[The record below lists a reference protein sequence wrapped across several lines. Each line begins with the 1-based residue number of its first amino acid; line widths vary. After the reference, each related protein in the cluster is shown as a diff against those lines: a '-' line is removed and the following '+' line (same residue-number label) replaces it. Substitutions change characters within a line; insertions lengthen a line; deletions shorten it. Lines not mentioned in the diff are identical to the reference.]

1 MSLRKI
7 HLPKG
12 LCFLMLLGV
21 FAWWVRYHPP
31 GSDLLVFDDDARQ
44 HVYWTAKFQ
53 DPELFQG
60 DLLTDF
66 ISSPMMDPIGYQFIY
81 KLGTAF
87 FDPLPLSQLISLG
100 LLLLS
105 LLFLELWSKSL
116 ISDPRGRFLL
126 QMLFLFFSLYDSSGG
141 FPRSFAFPLLLG
153 FMAFLQRG
161 ATLWGGLVL
170 VLEAIFYPP
179 ILLNTL
185 AMAGVWFL
193 GQLKREMVTKTLFRK
208 TLFLAAGCAVSAGL
222 LLLVYASSQAQ
233 LFGPQVS
240 PQEAKNMP
248 EFWKGGRSVF
258 FQENTAEFLLLG
270 RSGIG
275 AEYLGGFAVILAGMA
290 LLGGIRSI
298 RIPASALH
306 LCWTSLV
313 LFGIAHLLLFKLHLP
328 SRYTI
333 YTLPLASMLA
343 IGASTGPFLE
353 ATKGLGLRLKAGE
366 FLWRFHSRRFGLLLV
381 ALILGGYAWAQGHV
395 IVNMDTQVAVLD
407 RTQREMLAFLQ
418 RLPKDALVA
427 AHPLEADNVPLISRR
442 KVLANQELSLPYQMG
457 YYGVIRQRIFD
468 FFEAY
473 YARDWGEIE
482 EFVEKYG
489 IGALVVNKTHFTPT
503 FLQGRIYFEPFHSFA
518 KKKIEGAHGFA
529 LLAAPGEKVCF
540 ENSRFLVLCWEQ
552 GEGE

>member
-1 MSLRKI
+1 MSLRRI
-7 HLPKG
+7 HFPKG
-12 LCFLMLLGV
+12 LCFLMLLGG

-53 DPELFQG
+53 DPELFQR

-66 ISSPMMDPIGYQFIY
+66 ISSPMMDPIGYQLIY
-81 KLGTAF
+81 KLGTVF
-87 FDPLPLSQLISLG
+87 VDPLPLSQLISLG

-105 LLFLELWSKSL
+105 LWFLELWSKSL
-116 ISDPRGRFLL
+116 IPDSRGRFFL

-161 ATLWGGLVL
+161 ATLWGGVVL
-170 VLEAIFYPP
+170 VLEALFYPP

-193 GQLKREMVTKTLFRK
+193 GQLKRGMAIGNLFRK
-208 TLFLAAGCAVSAGL
+208 TIFLAAGCALSAGL
-222 LLLVYASSQAQ
+222 LVLVYASSQAE

-240 PQEAKNMP
+240 PQEARKMP
-248 EFWKGGRSVF
+248 EFWEGGRSVF
-258 FQENTAEFLLLG
+258 FRENILEFLLLG

-275 AEYLGGFAVILAGMA
+275 AEYLGGFAIILAAMV
-290 LLGGIRSI
+290 LLGGVRAIKI
-298 RIPASALH
+298 AAPAIH

-333 YTLPLASMLA
+333 YTLPLAFMLA

-353 ATKGLGLRLKAGE
+353 ASKGLWLPVTAKE
-366 FLWRFHSRRFGLLLV
+366 FLGRFHSRRSALLLI
-381 ALILGGYAWAQGHV
+381 ALVLGGYAWAQGHL
-395 IVNMDTQVAVLD
+395 IVNLDTQVAVLD

-418 RLPKDALVA
+418 GLPKDALVA

-457 YYGVIRQRIFD
+457 YYKAIRQRIFD

-473 YARDWGEIE
+473 YAWDWGKIE
-482 EFVEKYG
+482 EFAKKYG
-489 IGALVVNKTHFTPT
+489 ITALVVNKTHFTPS

-518 KKKIEGAHGFA
+518 KEKIEGAEGFA
-529 LLAAPGEKVCF
+529 LLAAPKEKLCF
-540 ENSRFLVLCWEQ
+540 ENSRFLVVCWQE
-552 GEGE
+552 GEGR